1 MMKGNSQASLWE
13 GAGVGDGGMFG
24 RGEDECVYTQVYQR
38 TIDMRQ
44 SRGIPC

>member
-24 RGEDECVYTQVYQR
+24 RGEDEYVYTQVYQR
-38 TIDMRQ
+38 RINMCE
-44 SRGIPC
+44 SGGVAC